1 MNFSLFHLLFWFFS
15 ILPMCELLKPI
26 LGSGWKW
33 YSKRSTEHDQ
43 VKWQPTK
50 GETTHSS
57 LKAIPETAFSQHKPK
72 NLRWGRGC
80 QREGRRE
87 GRWDAACNKH
97 FPCAWSCAKD
107 LHTHFPIYSSPPS
120 SAGKRS
126 ICNAGDPVLIPGSGR
141 SPGRGHS
148 NPLQYSWASL
158 VAQLVKKLPV
168 MWESWVRSPGW
179 EDHLEE
185 GIATHSSIL
194 AWRIPMDRGALWA
207 AAHGVTKSRTQ
218 LSD

>member
-141 SPGRGHS
+141 SPGEG
-148 NPLQYSWASL
+148 NGYPFQYSC
-158 VAQLVKKLPV
+158 
-168 MWESWVRSPGW
+168 
-179 EDHLEE
+179 LEN
-185 GIATHSSIL
+185 S
-194 AWRIPMDRGALWA
+194 MDRGAWQA
-207 AAHGVTKSRTQ
+207 TVCGVAKSHTRLNNFQ
-218 LSD
+218 RNRLLNDYHNGVS